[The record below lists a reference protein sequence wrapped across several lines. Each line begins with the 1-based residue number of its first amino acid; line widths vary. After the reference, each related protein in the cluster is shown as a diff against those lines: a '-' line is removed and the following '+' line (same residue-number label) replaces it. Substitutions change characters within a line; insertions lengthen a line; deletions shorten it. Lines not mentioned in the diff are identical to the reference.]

1 MSKVTQNP
9 FRLSNPTARELCV
22 EFDRLVDEIKLEG
35 FSQEEAEAKA
45 KSMQK
50 EKYGTKNMK

>member
-1 MSKVTQNP
+1 VTQNP